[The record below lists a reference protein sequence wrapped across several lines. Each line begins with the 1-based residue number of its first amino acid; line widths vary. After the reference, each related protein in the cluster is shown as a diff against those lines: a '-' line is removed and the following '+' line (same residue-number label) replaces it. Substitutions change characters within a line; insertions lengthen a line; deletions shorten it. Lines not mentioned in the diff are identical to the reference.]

1 MKNSR
6 DFFHYDYNTS
16 LFPMKTTRFLVDHGL
31 NRALDLSKQCV
42 DSGNASAGFSPQTK
56 AFASKP
62 GYHLRRTVKLDPIA
76 EMFLYDLLFRNR
88 ALFAEPKSEDCKH
101 FGYRFDEDDH
111 PLSATESY
119 GGFRKAQAFYENEYE
134 YSLSFDVASYFNSM
148 RHHDIIEWFSLI
160 GAEPD
165 EVKALDVFLE
175 GTAPGRSSDCWP
187 QGMYSTKMMGG
198 DFLRVVE
205 ENIGIRA
212 PARIRF
218 LDDFVL
224 FSNSESDLVD
234 DFFRIQKILGA
245 RGLSVNAS
253 KTSLKSCKDGAGEDE
268 TNEIRKQ
275 LLEKRKIAV
284 QKAYTDDFDE
294 AHGDVDL
301 SDEEVRY
308 ISELLES
315 KDMSEDDAELVVSLA
330 RGCENEVK
338 EHLPSLAIKY
348 PHLAKSVWALS
359 RNISLFNESTVLEIL
374 NKASSSEGLQEYQ
387 LFWFSEIASHLNDME
402 IDVSKPLM
410 AFYENKNATDLSRA
424 KILEIESNDVWLRE
438 LRREHLASGRSDWM
452 VWSSLVG
459 SHDIISDSAQSRFSA
474 IANSSYVNR
483 ILLDSIRDPEEAVPE
498 DELDHLSI
506 F

>member
-6 DFFHYDYNTS
+6 EFFCYDYNTS
-16 LFPMKTTRFLVDHGL
+16 LFPMKTTRFLVDNGI

-42 DSGNASAGFSPQTK
+42 DLSNRSAGFSPQTK

-76 EMFLYDLLFRNR
+76 ELFLYDLLFRNR
-88 ALFAEPKSEDCKH
+88 ALFVEPKSEHCKH
-101 FGYRFDEDDH
+101 FGYRFDENDR

-119 GGFRKAQAFYENEYE
+119 GGFRKAQAFYENEYK

-224 FSNSESDLVD
+224 FSNSKTDLVD

-253 KTSLKSCKDGAGEDE
+253 KTSLNSFDNGVNEEEPD
-268 TNEIRKQ
+268 EIRKQ

-284 QKAYTDDFDE
+284 QRAYTDDFDE
-294 AHGDVDL
+294 AHGDIDL
-301 SDEEVRY
+301 STEEIHY
-308 ISELLES
+308 ISDLLES

-330 RGCENEVK
+330 RGCENKVK
-338 EHLPSLAIKY
+338 DHLPSLAVKY

-359 RNISLFNESTVLEIL
+359 RSISLTDEDTVLKIL
-374 NKASSSEGLQEYQ
+374 EKASNGQGLQEYQ
-387 LFWFSEIASHLNDME
+387 LFWFSEIASHLNSLE

-410 AFYENKNATDLSRA
+410 AFYDHKNATDLSRA
-424 KILEIESNDVWLRE
+424 KILEINSNDVWLRE

-452 VWSSLVG
+452 VWSSLIG
-459 SHDIISDSAQSRFSA
+459 SHDIISDSAQTRFSA
-474 IANSSYVNR
+474 IANSSHINR
-483 ILLDSIRDPEEAVPE
+483 ILLDSIRHPEQVVPDE
-498 DELDHLSI
+498 DVDLMSI